1 MPPGPS
7 NMRRRRRRG
16 PRIELRI
23 YIVGFLVLVMLGAM
37 VLKLWWVQ
45 VARGSL
51 YSARIAQRSEVTVR
65 IPSVRGEIRD
75 RNGIP
80 LVQNRAS
87 YEVDFYLPDMVQG
100 FKERNG
106 GQVPYI
112 QYQAPVRGMLTN
124 KREAD
129 IVQIV
134 NTAVIPRLES
144 LNLAKDY
151 NAKRLKTHYRNDFEI
166 PFTYLEDID
175 FPTLAKFSEHDVGLP
190 GVNIGIK
197 PVRQYL
203 YGALAAHLLGYVGM
217 PVDVD
222 EEDAKHYTFYQP
234 DVEGKTQIEFAMDKY
249 LRGTPG
255 VRVLQRNVRGVI
267 EGELRTIQPKPG
279 ANVYLTIDA
288 RIQMIAEQALRQP
301 LLGRASAV
309 VVDPN
314 NGDILAMASIPSFD
328 PNVFIPSV
336 SRDAWTSL
344 NKNPAVPL
352 VDRAVSG
359 FPPGSTFK
367 IVTALAGLTKGMAG
381 SHFDCTG
388 SVTYGNRA
396 MHCWIAEKGGSH
408 GVLGLADALKV
419 SCDCFFYQYG
429 NVAGIDAIDQIGSL
443 LGFGQTYDIGLS
455 DEKAG
460 IMPGPEWMKD
470 HFPKEK
476 WSPAYT
482 ANVSIG
488 QGFVLASPLQL
499 AMAYATVANGGIC
512 YSPRLVKTVL
522 NADGTPALDDSGN
535 VAVPDVPKIRGDLRQ
550 VVKPAD
556 IEVVR
561 KGLWEVVNET
571 GGTGGGGTG
580 AKGRIKGTVVAGKTG
595 TAQSTDHGKSE
606 DIAWFCCFAPYDHPK
621 YVVVAMVQG
630 GKHGGSVAGP
640 VAAHILSQ
648 ILAMD
653 QGSYNPQLV
662 ALKPANNP
670 HPFDEI
676 AALPDYSDAAPALTG
691 SASSSEDSAPDNGP
705 NAAPEM
711 AGGAA
716 APDIKSDADAQ
727 GSVKNA
733 EKMAKSRKASA
744 PGPDRRSLLDRIF
757 HPRQSN
763 QNNPQPSGQRPH
775 WPF

>member
-1 MPPGPS
+1 
-7 NMRRRRRRG
+7 MRRRRRRG
-16 PRIELRI
+16 PRVELRI
-23 YIVGFLVLVMLGAM
+23 YLVGFFVMALLGATI
-37 VLKLWWVQ
+37 LRLWWVQ
-45 VARGSL
+45 VARGAL
-51 YSARIAQRSEVTVR
+51 YSAKIAQRSEVTVR

-87 YEVDFYLPDMVQG
+87 YEVDFYLPDMVNG
-100 FKERNG
+100 FKDLNG

-112 QYQAPVRGMLTN
+112 QYQAPVRGMLQN
-124 KREAD
+124 MREAD

-144 LNLAKDY
+144 LDLAKDY
-151 NAKRLKTHYRNDFEI
+151 NAKRLKTHFRNDTLI

-197 PVRQYL
+197 PVREYL

-222 EEDAKHYTFYQP
+222 QDEASHYNFYQP
-234 DVEGKTQIEFAMDKY
+234 DVEGKSQIEFAMDKY
-249 LRGTPG
+249 LRGSPG
-255 VRVLQRNVRGVI
+255 VRVMQRSVKGVLD
-267 EGELRTIQPKPG
+267 GEVKTIQPKPG

-301 LLGRASAV
+301 VLGRAAAV

-314 NGDILAMASIPSFD
+314 NGDILAMASIPTFD

-336 SRDAWTSL
+336 SGSDWNIL

-367 IVTALAGLTKGMAG
+367 IVTSLAGLTKGMVN
-381 SHFDCTG
+381 SHYDCTG
-388 SVTYGNRA
+388 SVPYGDRLF
-396 MHCWIAEKGGSH
+396 HCWIAEKGGSH

-429 NVAGIDAIDQIGSL
+429 NAAGIDAIDQVGAL

-460 IMPGPEWMKD
+460 IMPGPEWMKE
-470 HFPKEK
+470 HYPKEK
-476 WSPAYT
+476 WTTAYT

-488 QGFVLASPLQL
+488 QGFVLATPLQL
-499 AMAYATVANGGIC
+499 AMAYATVANGGVC
-512 YSPRLVKTVL
+512 YAPRLVKTVL
-522 NADGTPALDDSGN
+522 NPDGTPTLDDDGN
-535 VAVPDVPKIRGDLRQ
+535 VAVPDAPKIRGDLRQ
-550 VVKPAD
+550 ILKPED

-561 KGLWEVVNET
+561 KGLWEVVNAT
-571 GGTGGGGTG
+571 GGPGGGGTG
-580 AKGRIKGTVVAGKTG
+580 AKGQIKGTVVAGKTG
-595 TAQSTDHGKSE
+595 TADATEHGKKE
-606 DIAWFCCFAPYDHPK
+606 TIAWFCCFAPYDHPK

-630 GKHGGSVAGP
+630 GKHGGGIAAP
-640 VAAHILSQ
+640 VASHILSQ

-653 QGSYNPQLV
+653 QGSYNPELV
-662 ALKPANNP
+662 ALKPDNNP
-670 HPFDEI
+670 HPFNEI
-676 AALPDYSDAAPALTG
+676 DVMPDYSTNAPALVATG
-691 SASSSEDSAPDNGP
+691 DESAPDNGGP
-705 NAAPEM
+705 AAAPEM
-711 AGGAA
+711 GAGGA
-716 APDIKSDADAQ
+716 APDIKADADAQ
-727 GSVKNA
+727 GNVRTAVETAAMHKNA
-733 EKMAKSRKASA
+733 PAQA
-744 PGPDRRSLLDRIF
+744 DRRGLLERIF
-757 HPRQSN
+757 HPHQSN
-763 QNNPQPSGQRPH
+763 QPTQPQPAGQRPH

>member
-1 MPPGPS
+1 M
-7 NMRRRRRRG
+7 
-16 PRIELRI
+16 
-23 YIVGFLVLVMLGAM
+23 
-37 VLKLWWVQ
+37 
-45 VARGSL
+45 
-51 YSARIAQRSEVTVR
+51 
-65 IPSVRGEIRD
+65 
-75 RNGIP
+75 
-80 LVQNRAS
+80 
-87 YEVDFYLPDMVQG
+87 
-100 FKERNG
+100 
-106 GQVPYI
+106 I
-112 QYQAPVRGMLTN
+112 QYQATQHGMQARKT
-124 KREAD
+124 EAD

-134 NTAVIPRLES
+134 NTAVIPRLEA
-144 LNLAKDY
+144 LDLARDY
-151 NAKRLKTHYRNDFEI
+151 NAKRLKTHFRNDNLI

-197 PVRQYL
+197 PVREYL

-217 PVDVD
+217 PVNVD
-222 EEDAKHYTFYQP
+222 PEDASHYNFYQP
-234 DVEGKTQIEFAMDKY
+234 DVEGKSQIEFAMDKY
-249 LRGTPG
+249 LRGSPG
-255 VRVLQRNVRGVI
+255 VRVMQRSVRGVI
-267 EGELRTIQPKPG
+267 EGEVRTVQPKPG

-301 LLGRASAV
+301 LLGRASAIV
-309 VVDPN
+309 IDPN

-328 PNVFIPSV
+328 PNIFIPSV
-336 SRDAWTSL
+336 SSKDWGAL
-344 NKNPAVPL
+344 QKDPAVPL

-388 SVTYGNRA
+388 SVNYGGKP

-408 GVLGLADALKV
+408 GELGLADAIKV

-429 NVAGIDAIDQIGSL
+429 NAAGIDAIDQIGAL

-460 IMPGPEWMKD
+460 VMPGPEWMKE
-470 HFPKEK
+470 HKPKEK

-488 QGFVLASPLQL
+488 QGYVLASPLQL
-499 AMAYATVANGGIC
+499 AMAYATVANGGVC
-512 YSPRLVKTVL
+512 YTPRLVKTVL
-522 NADGTPALDDSGN
+522 NPDGTPTLDENGN
-535 VAVPDVPKIRGDLRQ
+535 VAVPDQPKIRGDLRQ

-561 KGLWEVVNET
+561 KGLWKVVNER

-580 AKGRIKGTVVAGKTG
+580 AKGQIPNTVVAGKTG
-595 TAQSTDHGKSE
+595 TAQSSEHGKKE

-640 VAAHILSQ
+640 VAAHILEQ
-648 ILAMD
+648 VLAMD
-653 QGSYNPQLV
+653 QGHYSPELV
-662 ALKPANNP
+662 ALKPADNP
-670 HPFDEI
+670 HAFNEI
-676 AALPDYSDAAPALTG
+676 DALPDYTNNAPALVAAGDESAPDDASPGAAPDMGGGGAKPDIKADSDAGGNVKAAVRKAAMTKAAPA
-691 SASSSEDSAPDNGP
+691 
-705 NAAPEM
+705 
-711 AGGAA
+711 
-716 APDIKSDADAQ
+716 Q
-727 GSVKNA
+727 
-733 EKMAKSRKASA
+733 
-744 PGPDRRSLLDRIF
+744 PDRRNLLERIF
-757 HPRQSN
+757 NPHPSN
-763 QNNPQPSGQRPH
+763 QPTQPPPTGKRPH

>member
-1 MPPGPS
+1 
-7 NMRRRRRRG
+7 MRRRRRRG
-16 PRIELRI
+16 PRVELRI
-23 YIVGFLVLVMLGAM
+23 YLVGFTVLVLLASVILR
-37 VLKLWWVQ
+37 LWWIQ
-45 VARGSL
+45 VARGAL
-51 YSARIAQRSEVTVR
+51 YTAKIAQRSVVTVR

-87 YEVDFYLPDMVQG
+87 YEVDFYLPDMVNG
-100 FKERNG
+100 FKDRNN

-112 QYQAPVRGMLTN
+112 QYQAPVHGMEEN
-124 KREAD
+124 HREAD

-134 NTAVIPRLES
+134 NTAVIPRLEA
-144 LNLAKDY
+144 LDLAKDY
-151 NAKRLKTHYRNDFEI
+151 NAKHLKTHYRNDTEI

-203 YGALAAHLLGYVGM
+203 YGALASHLLGYVGM
-217 PVDVD
+217 PVDID
-222 EEDAKHYTFYQP
+222 EDDASHYNFYQP
-234 DVEGKTQIEFAMDKY
+234 DVEGKSQIELAMDKY
-249 LRGTPG
+249 LKGTPG
-255 VRVLQRNVRGVI
+255 MRVMQRSVKGVI
-267 EGELRTIQPKPG
+267 EGEVKTIQPKPG

-301 LLGRASAV
+301 QLGRASAV
-309 VVDPN
+309 VVDPK

-336 SRDAWTSL
+336 SGSDWAAL
-344 NKNPAVPL
+344 NKDPAVPL

-367 IVTALAGLTKGMAG
+367 IVTSLAGLTKGMANAHFNCPG
-381 SHFDCTG
+381 SI
-388 SVTYGNRA
+388 TYGDHVF
-396 MHCWIAEKGGSH
+396 HCWIAAKGGSH
-408 GVLGLADALKV
+408 GELGLADALKV

-429 NVAGIDAIDQIGSL
+429 NAAGIDAIDEVGTL

-460 IMPGPEWMKD
+460 IMPGPEWMKE
-470 HFPKEK
+470 HYPKER

-488 QGFVLASPLQL
+488 QGYVLATPLQL
-499 AMAYATVANGGIC
+499 AMAYAAVANGGVC
-512 YSPRLVKTVL
+512 YAPRLVKTVL
-522 NADGTPALDDSGN
+522 NADGTPTLDDDGT

-561 KGLWEVVNET
+561 KGLWEVVNEE
-571 GGTGGGGTG
+571 GGPGGGGTG
-580 AKGRIKGTVVAGKTG
+580 AKGRVKGTVVAGKTG
-595 TAQSTDHGKSE
+595 TADSTENGKKE
-606 DIAWFCCFAPYDHPK
+606 TIAWFAGFAPYDHPK

-640 VAAHILSQ
+640 VAAHILEQ
-648 ILAMD
+648 VMAMD
-653 QGSYNPQLV
+653 QGSYSPQLV
-662 ALKPANNP
+662 ALKPADNP
-670 HPFDEI
+670 HPFNEI
-676 AALPDYSDAAPALTG
+676 DALPDYSGTTPALVAAGDESAPGDQEPGAAPQ
-691 SASSSEDSAPDNGP
+691 
-705 NAAPEM
+705 M
-711 AGGAA
+711 AGSNAS
-716 APDIKSDADAQ
+716 PDIKAEADAQ
-727 GSVKNA
+727 GNVHRA
-733 EKMAKSRKASA
+733 VQKAA
-744 PGPDRRSLLDRIF
+744 LHNTATNTQQHRSLLERIF
-757 HPRQSN
+757 NPQQSN
-763 QNNPQPSGQRPH
+763 QPNQQATKRAH

>member
-1 MPPGPS
+1 
-7 NMRRRRRRG
+7 MRRRRRRG

-23 YIVGFLVLVMLGAM
+23 YIVGFLVLVALGAT

-45 VARGSL
+45 VARGST
-51 YSARIAQRSEVTVR
+51 YSDKIAKRSEVTVR

-87 YEVDFYLPDMVQG
+87 YDVDFYLPDMVRG
-100 FKERNG
+100 FKDRND
-106 GQVPYI
+106 GQVPLI
-112 QYQAPVRGMLTN
+112 EYQGTQHEMAKT
-124 KREAD
+124 KSEAD

-134 NTAVIPRLES
+134 NTAVIPRLEA

-151 NAKRLKTHYRNDFEI
+151 NAKSLKTHYRNDFEI
-166 PFTYLEDID
+166 PFTYLQDID

-203 YGALAAHLLGYVGM
+203 YGALASHLLGYVGM
-217 PVDVD
+217 PVDID

-234 DVEGKTQIEFAMDKY
+234 DVQGKTQIEYAMDKY

-255 VRVLQRNVRGVI
+255 VRVLQRSVRGVI

-301 LLGRASAV
+301 LLGRAAAI

-336 SRDAWTSL
+336 SRADWSAL

-367 IVTALAGLTKGMAG
+367 IVTALAGLTKGMAD
-381 SHFDCTG
+381 SHFNCTG
-388 SVTYGNRA
+388 SVTYGNRP

-429 NVAGIDAIDQIGSL
+429 NAAGIDAIDQVGSL

-455 DEKAG
+455 DEQSG
-460 IMPGPEWMKD
+460 IMPGPDWMKQ

-488 QGFVLASPLQL
+488 QGYMLATPLQL
-499 AMAYATVANGGIC
+499 AMAYSTVANGGIC
-512 YSPRLVKTVL
+512 YAPRLVKTVL
-522 NADGTPALDDSGN
+522 NPDGTPALDDDGK
-535 VAVPDVPKIRGDLRQ
+535 VAVPDQPKIRGDLRQ
-550 VVKPAD
+550 VVKQSD

-653 QGSYNPQLV
+653 QGTYSPQLV
-662 ALKPANNP
+662 ALKPADNP

-676 AALPDYSDAAPALTG
+676 AALPDYSDNPALSG
-691 SASSSEDSAPDNGP
+691 SASASADDESAPDNGP

-711 AGGAA
+711 SHGSA
-716 APDIKSDADAQ
+716 APDIKADSDSQ

-733 EKMAKSRKASA
+733 EKMARAGKGAA
-744 PGPDRRSLLDRIF
+744 PAPDRRSLLERIF
-757 HPRQSN
+757 HPKQSN
-763 QNNPQPSGQRPH
+763 QNNQQTSGQHPH
-775 WPF
+775 WPL

>member
-1 MPPGPS
+1 
-7 NMRRRRRRG
+7 
-16 PRIELRI
+16 
-23 YIVGFLVLVMLGAM
+23 
-37 VLKLWWVQ
+37 
-45 VARGSL
+45 VARGAL
-51 YSARIAQRSEVTVR
+51 YSAKIAQRSEVTVR

-87 YEVDFYLPDMVQG
+87 YEVDFYLPDMVRG

-106 GQVPYI
+106 GQAPMI
-112 QYQAPVRGMLTN
+112 QYQGTQRGMAVKNT
-124 KREAD
+124 EAD

-134 NTAVIPRLES
+134 NTAVIPRLEA
-144 LNLAKDY
+144 LDLAKDY
-151 NAKRLKTHYRNDFEI
+151 NAKRLKTHYRNDTEI

-217 PVDVD
+217 PVNVD
-222 EEDAKHYTFYQP
+222 QEEASHYNFYQP

-249 LRGTPG
+249 LRGQPG
-255 VRVLQRNVRGVI
+255 VRVMQRSVKGVI
-267 EGELRTIQPKPG
+267 EGEVRTVQPKPG

-301 LLGRASAV
+301 LLGRAAAV
-309 VVDPN
+309 VVNPN
-314 NGDILAMASIPSFD
+314 DGEILAMASIPSFD

-336 SRDAWTSL
+336 SGSDWAIL
-344 NKNPAVPL
+344 NKNPADPL

-359 FPPGSTFK
+359 FAPGSTFK
-367 IVTALAGLTKGMAG
+367 IVTSLAGLTKGMVNDRFNCPG
-381 SHFDCTG
+381 FIM
-388 SVTYGNRA
+388 YGNRPF
-396 MHCWIAEKGGSH
+396 HCWIAEKGGSH
-408 GVLGLADALKV
+408 GILDLPDAIKV

-429 NVAGIDAIDQIGSL
+429 NAAGIDAIDQIGTL
-443 LGFGQTYDIGLS
+443 LGMGQTYDIGLS
-455 DEKAG
+455 DERAG
-460 IMPGPEWMKD
+460 IIPGPEWMKEYR
-470 HFPKEK
+470 PKEK
-476 WSPAYT
+476 WSSAYT

-488 QGFVLASPLQL
+488 QGFVLVSPLQL

-512 YSPRLVKTVL
+512 YAPRLVKTVL
-522 NADGTPALDDSGN
+522 NPDGTPTLDDEGN

-550 VVKPAD
+550 IIKPAD
-556 IEVVR
+556 IEVIR
-561 KGLWEVVNET
+561 KGLWEVVND
-571 GGTGGGGTG
+571 GGTG
-580 AKGRIKGTVVAGKTG
+580 ASLKDLMKGAVVAGKTG
-595 TAQSTDHGKSE
+595 TAQSIEHGKNE

-630 GKHGGSVAGP
+630 GKHGGTVAGP
-640 VAAHILSQ
+640 VAAHILEQ

-653 QGSYNPQLV
+653 QGVYNPQLV
-662 ALKPANNP
+662 ALKAADNP

-676 AALPDYSDAAPALTG
+676 AALPSYTDNTPALAATND
-691 SASSSEDSAPDNGP
+691 DSAPDNQTPG
-705 NAAPEM
+705 AAPEM
-711 AGGAA
+711 ATGAA
-716 APDIKSDADAQ
+716 APDIKADADAQ
-727 GSVKNA
+727 GNVNA
-733 EKMAKSRKASA
+733 AVQNAALHKAA
-744 PGPDRRSLLDRIF
+744 PAQPDRRSLLERIF

-763 QNNPQPSGQRPH
+763 QQTQQPPSGQHAH

>member
-1 MPPGPS
+1 
-7 NMRRRRRRG
+7 MRRRRRRG
-16 PRIELRI
+16 PRVELRI
-23 YIVGFLVLVMLGAM
+23 YVLGFSVLTFLAALIVQ
-37 VLKLWWVQ
+37 LWWVQ
-45 VARGSL
+45 VARGAL
-51 YSARIAQRSEVTVR
+51 YAAKIAHRSEVTVR

-75 RNGIP
+75 CNGIP

-87 YEVDFYLPDMVQG
+87 YEVDFYLPDMVRG
-100 FKERNG
+100 FKQRNE
-106 GQVPYI
+106 GQVPLI
-112 QYQAPVRGMLTN
+112 QYQGTQHGMPVKKT
-124 KREAD
+124 EAD

-134 NTAVIPRLES
+134 NSAVIPRLEA
-144 LNLAKDY
+144 LDLARDY
-151 NAKRLKTHYRNDFEI
+151 NAKHLKTHYRNDTEI

-190 GVNIGIK
+190 GVDIAIK

-222 EEDAKHYTFYQP
+222 QEEASHYTFYQP
-234 DVEGKTQIEFAMDKY
+234 DVEGKSQIEFFMDKY

-255 VRVLQRNVRGVI
+255 VRVMQRSTRGVI
-267 EGELRTIQPKPG
+267 EGELKTVQPKPG

-301 LLGRASAV
+301 LLGRAATV
-309 VVDPN
+309 VINPN

-328 PNVFIPSV
+328 PNIFIPSV
-336 SRDAWTSL
+336 SGKDWGML

-367 IVTALAGLTKGMAG
+367 IVTALAGLKKGMANARFNCPG
-381 SHFDCTG
+381 SI
-388 SVTYGNRA
+388 TYGDRA
-396 MHCWIAEKGGSH
+396 FHCWIAEKGGSH
-408 GVLGLADALKV
+408 GVLGLADAIKV

-429 NVAGIDAIDQIGSL
+429 NAAGIDAIDQIGAM

-460 IMPGPEWMKD
+460 VMPGPEWMKE
-470 HFPKEK
+470 HYPKEK
-476 WSPAYT
+476 WSTAYT

-488 QGFVLASPLQL
+488 QGYVLASPLQL
-499 AMAYATVANGGIC
+499 AMAYSTVANGGVC

-522 NADGTPALDDSGN
+522 NPDGTPARDDEGKI
-535 VAVPDVPKIRGDLRQ
+535 AVPDQPVIRGDLRQ
-550 VVKPAD
+550 LVKQSD

-561 KGLWEVVNET
+561 RGLWKVINES
-571 GGTGGGGTG
+571 GGTGS
-580 AKGRIKGTVVAGKTG
+580 KGQIKGTVVAGKTG
-595 TAQSTDHGKSE
+595 TAQSSEHGKKE
-606 DIAWFCCFAPYDHPK
+606 DIAWFACFAPYDHPK

-640 VAAHILSQ
+640 VAHHVLEQ

-653 QGSYNPQLV
+653 QGTYSPQLV
-662 ALKPANNP
+662 ALKPADNP
-670 HPFDEI
+670 HPFNEI
-676 AALPDYSDAAPALTG
+676 AALPDYSDKAPALVAEG
-691 SASSSEDSAPDNGP
+691 DESAPEDKTAG
-705 NAAPEM
+705 AEPEM
-711 AGGAA
+711 GGGGAT
-716 APDIKSDADAQ
+716 PDIKADADAQ
-727 GSVKNA
+727 GNVKAAIRRASTQKSVSS
-733 EKMAKSRKASA
+733 E
-744 PGPDRRSLLDRIF
+744 PDRRSLFERFF
-757 HPRQSN
+757 HPKPSN
-763 QNNPQPSGQRPH
+763 QTTQPQSSGKRPH

>member
-1 MPPGPS
+1 
-7 NMRRRRRRG
+7 MRRRRRRG

-23 YIVGFLVLVMLGAM
+23 YVVGFLVLCALGALILRM
-37 VLKLWWVQ
+37 WWVQ
-45 VARGSL
+45 VARGSD
-51 YSARIAQRSEVTVR
+51 YAKKIAQRSEVTVR

-87 YEVDFYLPDMVQG
+87 YEVDFYLPDMVRG
-100 FKERNG
+100 FKERNE

-134 NTAVIPRLES
+134 NTAVIPRLET
-144 LNLAKDY
+144 LDLAKDY
-151 NAKRLKTHYRNDFEI
+151 NATSLKRHYRNDTEI

-190 GVNIGIK
+190 GVDIAIK

-217 PVDVD
+217 PVNIDP
-222 EEDAKHYTFYQP
+222 EDAARYNFYQP
-234 DVEGKTQIEFAMDKY
+234 DVEGKSQIEFAMDKY
-249 LRGTPG
+249 LRGSPG
-255 VRVLQRNVRGVI
+255 VRVMQRNTRGVI

-288 RIQMIAEQALRQP
+288 RIQMIAELALRQP
-301 LLGRASAV
+301 LLGRAAV
-309 VVDPN
+309 IVVNPN
-314 NGDILAMASIPSFD
+314 DGDILAMASIPSFD

-336 SRDAWTSL
+336 SAKDWGIL
-344 NKNPAVPL
+344 NKDPAVPL

-367 IVTALAGLTKGMAG
+367 IVTALAGLKKGMANSRFNCPG
-381 SHFDCTG
+381 SIM
-388 SVTYGNRA
+388 YGNRPF
-396 MHCWIAEKGGSH
+396 HCWIAEKHGAH
-408 GVLGLADALKV
+408 GVLGLADAIKV

-429 NVAGIDAIDQIGSL
+429 NAAGIDAIDQVGSL
-443 LGFGQTYDIGLS
+443 LGFGQTYNIGLS

-460 IMPGPEWMKD
+460 VMPGIEWMKE
-470 HFPKEK
+470 HYPKEK
-476 WSPAYT
+476 WSTAYT

-488 QGFVLASPLQL
+488 QGYVLASPLQL
-499 AMAYATVANGGIC
+499 AMAYATVANGGVC
-512 YSPRLVKTVL
+512 YTPRLVKTVL
-522 NADGTPALDDSGN
+522 NPDGTPTRDEDGKI
-535 VAVPDVPKIRGDLRQ
+535 AVPDQPIIRGDLRQ
-550 VVKPAD
+550 VIKQSD

-561 KGLWEVVNET
+561 HGLWEVVNQR

-580 AKGRIKGTVVAGKTG
+580 AKGQIKGTVVAGKTG
-595 TAQSTDHGKSE
+595 TAQSSEHGKKE
-606 DIAWFCCFAPYDHPK
+606 DIAWFCCFAPYDKPK

-640 VAAHILSQ
+640 VASHVLEQ
-648 ILAMD
+648 VLAMD
-653 QGSYNPQLV
+653 QGNYNVQL
-662 ALKPANNP
+662 ASLKPASNP
-670 HPFDEI
+670 KPFEEI
-676 AALPDYSDAAPALTG
+676 AALPDYSSSTPALVAAG
-691 SASSSEDSAPDNGP
+691 DESAPENHASG
-705 NAAPEM
+705 AEPEM
-711 AGGAA
+711 GGDGA
-716 APDIKSDADAQ
+716 APDIKADADAQ
-727 GSVKNA
+727 GNVHTAVQKA
-733 EKMAKSRKASA
+733 ALRKPVA
-744 PGPDRRSLLDRIF
+744 PQPDRRSLLERIF
-757 HPRQSN
+757 HPRSSN
-763 QNNPQPSGQRPH
+763 QQNQQQPAAKRPH

>member
-1 MPPGPS
+1 MPPGS
-7 NMRRRRRRG
+7 SSVRRRRRRG
-16 PRIELRI
+16 PRVELRI
-23 YIVGFLVLVMLGAM
+23 YVLGFCVLALLGAAIA
-37 VLKLWWVQ
+37 KLWWVQ
-45 VARGSL
+45 VARGAL
-51 YSARIAQRSEVTVR
+51 YSAKIAQRSEVTVR

-87 YEVDFYLPDMVQG
+87 YDVDFYLPDMVRG
-100 FKERNG
+100 FRERNE

-112 QYQAPVRGMLTN
+112 QYQAPVHGMLQN

-134 NTAVIPRLES
+134 NTAVIPRLEA
-144 LNLAKDY
+144 LDLAADY
-151 NAKRLKTHYRNDFEI
+151 NAERLKKHFRNDTEI

-197 PVRQYL
+197 PVREYL

-222 EEDAKHYTFYQP
+222 QEQASHYTFYQP

-255 VRVLQRNVRGVI
+255 VRVMQRNVRGI
-267 EGELRTIQPKPG
+267 IDGEVRTDQPKPG

-309 VVDPN
+309 VVNPN

-336 SRDAWTSL
+336 SRKDWSAFS
-344 NKNPAVPL
+344 KDPAVPL

-367 IVTALAGLTKGMAG
+367 IITALAGLTKGMAD
-381 SHFDCTG
+381 SHFTCNG
-388 SVTYGNRA
+388 FVTYGGKP
-396 MHCWIAEKGGSH
+396 MHCWIAAKGGSH
-408 GVLGLADALKV
+408 GTLGLADALKV

-429 NVAGIDAIDQIGSL
+429 NAAGIDAIDQIGSL
-443 LGFGQTYDIGLS
+443 LGLGQTYDIGLS

-460 IMPGPEWMKD
+460 IMPGPDWMKENR
-470 HFPKEK
+470 PKEK

-488 QGFVLASPLQL
+488 QGYVLASPLQV
-499 AMAYATVANGGIC
+499 AMAYATVANGGVC
-512 YSPRLVKTVL
+512 YTPRLVRTVL
-522 NADGTPALDDSGN
+522 NPDGTPTRDEDGN
-535 VAVPDVPKIRGDLRQ
+535 IAVPDQPKVRGDLRQ
-550 VVKPAD
+550 VVKQSD

-561 KGLWEVVNET
+561 KGLWEVVNEHS
-571 GGTGGGGTG
+571 GPGGGGTG
-580 AKGRIKGTVVAGKTG
+580 AKVQIPGTVVAGKSG
-595 TAQSTDHGKSE
+595 TADASEHGKKE
-606 DIAWFCCFAPYDHPK
+606 TIAWFACFAPYDHPK

-653 QGSYNPQLV
+653 QGSYKPQLV
-662 ALKPANNP
+662 ALKPDDNP
-670 HPFDEI
+670 HPFNEI
-676 AALPDYSDAAPALTG
+676 DALPDYTDNAPALV
-691 SASSSEDSAPDNGP
+691 ASGDESAPGDGP
-705 NAAPEM
+705 GATPEM
-711 AGGAA
+711 GAGGA
-716 APDIKSDADAQ
+716 APDIKADADAQ
-727 GSVKNA
+727 GNVKEA
-733 EKMAKSRKASA
+733 VKKAAMHKAA
-744 PGPDRRSLLDRIF
+744 PAAPDRRNILERIF
-757 HPRQSN
+757 NPRQSN
-763 QNNPQPSGQRPH
+763 QPTQQSTAHRPH

>member
-1 MPPGPS
+1 
-7 NMRRRRRRG
+7 MRRRRRRG
-16 PRIELRI
+16 PRVELRI
-23 YIVGFLVLVMLGAM
+23 YIVGFVVLMLLGATI
-37 VLKLWWVQ
+37 LRLWWVQ
-45 VARGSL
+45 VARGAL
-51 YSARIAQRSEVTVR
+51 YAAKISQRSEVTVR

-87 YEVDFYLPDMVQG
+87 YEVDFYLPEMVHG

-112 QYQAPVRGMLTN
+112 QYQAPVHGMLQN
-124 KREAD
+124 MREAD

-134 NTAVIPRLES
+134 NTAVIPRLEA
-144 LNLAKDY
+144 LDLAKDY
-151 NAKRLKTHYRNDFEI
+151 NAKRLKTHYRNDEQI

-197 PVRQYL
+197 PVREYL

-217 PVDVD
+217 PVDID
-222 EEDAKHYTFYQP
+222 QEDASHYNFYQP
-234 DVEGKTQIEFAMDKY
+234 DVEGKTQIELAMDKY
-249 LRGTPG
+249 LRGLPG
-255 VRVLQRNVRGVI
+255 ERVLQRNVKGVI
-267 EGELRTIQPKPG
+267 EGEVRTIQPKPG

-301 LLGRASAV
+301 LLGRAAAIV
-309 VVDPN
+309 VNPN

-336 SRDAWTSL
+336 SGSDWGVL
-344 NKNPAVPL
+344 CKNPAVPL

-367 IVTALAGLTKGMAG
+367 IVTALAGLTKGMANSHYDCPG
-381 SHFDCTG
+381 SIDY
-388 SVTYGNRA
+388 YGRPF
-396 MHCWIAEKGGSH
+396 HCWIAAKGGSH
-408 GVLGLADALKV
+408 GELGLADALKV

-429 NVAGIDAIDQIGSL
+429 NAAGIDAIDQVGAL

-460 IMPGPEWMKD
+460 VMPGPEWMKE
-470 HFPKEK
+470 HYPREK
-476 WSPAYT
+476 WSTAYT

-488 QGFVLASPLQL
+488 QGYVLASPLQL
-499 AMAYATVANGGIC
+499 AMAYATVANGGVC
-512 YSPRLVKTVL
+512 YTPRLVKTVL
-522 NADGTPALDDSGN
+522 NPDGTPFRDEDGDI
-535 VAVPDVPKIRGDLRQ
+535 AVPDQPKIRGDLRQ
-550 VVKPAD
+550 VVKQSD

-561 KGLWEVVNET
+561 HGLWEVVNEK
-571 GGTGGGGTG
+571 GGPGGGGTG
-580 AKGRIKGTVVAGKTG
+580 AKGQIKGTVVAGKTG
-595 TAQSTDHGKSE
+595 TADSSERGKKE
-606 DIAWFCCFAPYDHPK
+606 TIAWFCCFAPYDHPK

-640 VAAHILSQ
+640 VASHILSQ

-653 QGSYNPQLV
+653 QGSYSPQLV
-662 ALKPANNP
+662 ALKPADNP
-670 HPFDEI
+670 HPFNEI
-676 AALPDYSDAAPALTG
+676 DAMPDYNDKAPALVATG
-691 SASSSEDSAPDNGP
+691 DESATDNQGP
-705 NAAPEM
+705 AASPEM
-711 AGGAA
+711 GGDRR
-716 APDIKSDADAQ
+716 APDIRADADA
-727 GSVKNA
+727 GGNVRAAVRRAALK
-733 EKMAKSRKASA
+733 KAA
-744 PGPDRRSLLDRIF
+744 PPQPDRRSLLERIF
-757 HPRQSN
+757 NPHPSTQQN
-763 QNNPQPSGQRPH
+763 QQPSSGRRPH

>member
-1 MPPGPS
+1 V
-7 NMRRRRRRG
+7 
-16 PRIELRI
+16 
-23 YIVGFLVLVMLGAM
+23 VGFCVLAVLGAII
-37 VLKLWWVQ
+37 LRLWWIQ
-45 VARGSL
+45 VARGAL
-51 YSARIAQRSEVTVR
+51 YSAKIAQRSEVTVR

-87 YEVDFYLPDMVQG
+87 YEVDFYLPEMVRG
-100 FKERNG
+100 FKDRND

-144 LNLAKDY
+144 LDLARDY
-151 NAKRLKTHYRNDFEI
+151 NATGLKRHYRNDTEI

-190 GVNIGIK
+190 GVNIAIK

-217 PVDVD
+217 PVNID
-222 EEDAKHYTFYQP
+222 EEDASHYNFYQP
-234 DVEGKTQIEFAMDKY
+234 DVEGKSQIELFMDKY
-249 LRGTPG
+249 LRGSPG
-255 VRVLQRNVRGVI
+255 VRVMQRNTRGVI
-267 EGELRTIQPKPG
+267 EGEVKTIQPKPG

-301 LLGRASAV
+301 LLGRAAAV
-309 VVDPN
+309 VIDPN
-314 NGDILAMASIPSFD
+314 DGDILAMASIPSFD
-328 PNVFIPSV
+328 PNIFIPSV
-336 SRDAWTSL
+336 SSKDWGAL
-344 NKNPAVPL
+344 NKNAAVPL
-352 VDRAVSG
+352 VDRSVSG

-367 IVTALAGLTKGMAG
+367 IVTALAGLKKGMAD
-381 SHFDCTG
+381 SHYTCTG

-396 MHCWIAEKGGSH
+396 FHCWIAEKGGSH
-408 GVLGLADALKV
+408 GTLGLADALKV

-429 NVAGIDAIDQIGSL
+429 NAAGIDAIDQIGSL
-443 LGFGQTYDIGLS
+443 LGFGETYNIGLS

-460 IMPGPEWMKD
+460 VMPGPEWMKE
-470 HFPKEK
+470 HYPKEK
-476 WSPAYT
+476 WSTAYT

-488 QGFVLASPLQL
+488 QGYVLASPLQL
-499 AMAYATVANGGIC
+499 AMAYATVANGGVC
-512 YSPRLVKTVL
+512 YTPRLVKTVL
-522 NADGTPALDDSGN
+522 NPDGAPTLDDDGK
-535 VAVPDVPKIRGDLRQ
+535 VAVPDQPIIRGDLRQ
-550 VVKPAD
+550 VVKESD

-561 KGLWEVVNET
+561 HGLWKVVNEE
-571 GGTGGGGTG
+571 GGTG
-580 AKGRIKGTVVAGKTG
+580 AKGRIPGTIVAGKTG
-595 TAQSTDHGKSE
+595 TAQSSEHGKNE
-606 DIAWFCCFAPYDHPK
+606 NIAWFCCFAPYDHPK

-640 VAAHILSQ
+640 VASHILSQ

-653 QGSYNPQLV
+653 QGSYQVQL
-662 ALKPANNP
+662 ASLKPADNP
-670 HPFDEI
+670 HPFNEI
-676 AALPDYSDAAPALTG
+676 DALPDYTDKAPALVSANDESATG
-691 SASSSEDSAPDNGP
+691 DKVPGAE
-705 NAAPEM
+705 PEM

-716 APDIKSDADAQ
+716 APDIKAEADAQ
-727 GSVKNA
+727 GNVKDA
-733 EKMAKSRKASA
+733 VQKASLKTNGR
-744 PGPDRRSLLDRIF
+744 PQPDRRNLFERFF
-757 HPRQSN
+757 HPQQSN
-763 QNNPQPSGQRPH
+763 QPTQSQPSAHRAH

>member
-1 MPPGPS
+1 MAPGSPS
-7 NMRRRRRRG
+7 MRRRRRRG

-23 YIVGFLVLVMLGAM
+23 YVVGFFILVLLGAT
-37 VLKLWWVQ
+37 VLRLWWVQ
-45 VARGSL
+45 VARGAL
-51 YSARIAQRSEVTVR
+51 YSAKIAQRSEVTVR

-87 YEVDFYLPDMVQG
+87 YEVDFYLPDMVRG
-100 FKERNG
+100 FRERNG
-106 GQVPYI
+106 GQAPMI
-112 QYQAPVRGMLTN
+112 QYAGTQRGMEVRKT
-124 KREAD
+124 EAD

-134 NTAVIPRLES
+134 NSAVIPRLEN
-144 LNLAKDY
+144 LDLAKDY
-151 NAKRLKTHYRNDFEI
+151 NAKRLKTHFRNDSEI

-190 GVNIGIK
+190 GVNIGLK

-203 YGALAAHLLGYVGM
+203 YGALASHLLGYVGM

-222 EEDAKHYTFYQP
+222 QEEASHYNFYQP
-234 DVEGKTQIEFAMDKY
+234 DVEGKSQVELAMDKY

-255 VRVLQRNVRGVI
+255 VRVMQRSVKGVI
-267 EGELRTIQPKPG
+267 EGEVRTIQPKPG

-309 VVDPN
+309 VVNPN

-328 PNVFIPSV
+328 PNIFIPSV
-336 SRDAWTSL
+336 SGSDWGML
-344 NKNPAVPL
+344 QKNLARPL

-367 IVTALAGLTKGMAG
+367 IVTALAGLTKGMAD
-381 SHFDCTG
+381 SHYVCNGF
-388 SVTYGNRA
+388 VNYGGKP
-396 MHCWIAEKGGSH
+396 MHCWIAAKGGSH
-408 GVLGLADALKV
+408 GDLGLADALKV

-429 NVAGIDAIDQIGSL
+429 NAAGIDAIDQMGAL
-443 LGFGQTYDIGLS
+443 LGLGQSYDIGLS
-455 DEKAG
+455 DEKSG
-460 IMPGPEWMKD
+460 IMPGPEWMKE
-470 HFPKEK
+470 HYPKEK

-488 QGFVLASPLQL
+488 QGYVLATPLQM
-499 AMAYATVANGGIC
+499 AMAYAAVANGGVC

-522 NADGTPALDDSGN
+522 NPDGTPTLDDEGS
-535 VAVPDVPKIRGDLRQ
+535 VAVPDKPIIRGDLRQ
-550 VVKPAD
+550 FVKPAA

-561 KGLWEVVNET
+561 RGLWEVVNEHS
-571 GGTGGGGTG
+571 GPGGGGTG
-580 AKGRIKGTVVAGKTG
+580 AKVQIPGTVVAGKSG
-595 TAQSTDHGKSE
+595 TADSTELGKKE
-606 DIAWFCCFAPYDHPK
+606 TIAWFCAFAPYDHPK

-648 ILAMD
+648 ILAME
-653 QGSYNPQLV
+653 QGSYSPQLV
-662 ALKPANNP
+662 ALKPDDNP
-670 HPFDEI
+670 HPFNEI
-676 AALPDYSDAAPALTG
+676 DALPDYTDNAPALV
-691 SASSSEDSAPDNGP
+691 SAGDESAPGDTSPG
-705 NAAPEM
+705 AAPQM
-711 AGGAA
+711 GGGGA
-716 APDIKSDADAQ
+716 APDIKAEADA
-727 GSVKNA
+727 GGNVKA
-733 EKMAKSRKASA
+733 AVKRAAAHKTATPA
-744 PGPDRRSLLDRIF
+744 PDHRSLLDRIF
-757 HPRQSN
+757 HPHQSN
-763 QNNPQPSGQRPH
+763 QPNPQQPSGQRPH

>member
-1 MPPGPS
+1 
-7 NMRRRRRRG
+7 MRRRRRRG

-23 YIVGFLVLVMLGAM
+23 YVVGFLVLCALGAM
-37 VLKLWWVQ
+37 VLRLWWVQ
-45 VARGSL
+45 VARGAV
-51 YSARIAQRSEVTVR
+51 YSAKIAQRSEVTVR

-87 YEVDFYLPDMVQG
+87 YEVDFYLPDMVRG
-100 FKERNG
+100 FRERNG

-112 QYQAPVRGMLTN
+112 QYQSPVHGMLQN

-134 NTAVIPRLES
+134 NSAVIPRLES
-144 LNLAKDY
+144 LDLAKDY
-151 NAKRLKTHYRNDFEI
+151 NAKRLKTHYRNDTEI

-203 YGALAAHLLGYVGM
+203 YGALASHLLGYVGM
-217 PVDVD
+217 PVNVD
-222 EEDAKHYTFYQP
+222 PDEASHYTFYQP
-234 DVEGKTQIEFAMDKY
+234 DVEGKSQIEFAMDKY

-255 VRVLQRNVRGVI
+255 VRVMERSVRGVI
-267 EGELRTIQPKPG
+267 GDEIRTVQPKPG
-279 ANVYLTIDA
+279 ANVLLTIDA
-288 RIQMIAEQALRQP
+288 RIQMIAEQALRLP
-301 LLGRASAV
+301 VLGRAAAV

-336 SRDAWTSL
+336 SGQEWGRL
-344 NKNPAVPL
+344 NKDPAVPL

-367 IVTALAGLTKGMAG
+367 IVTALAGLTKGMAK
-381 SHFDCTG
+381 SRFDCPG
-388 SVTYGNRA
+388 SIDYGGRPF
-396 MHCWIAEKGGSH
+396 HCWIAAKGGSH
-408 GVLGLADALKV
+408 GILGLADALKV

-429 NVAGIDAIDQIGSL
+429 NAAGIEAIDRIGSL
-443 LGFGQTYDIGLS
+443 LGFGETYDIGLS

-460 IMPGPEWMKD
+460 VMPGPEWMRD
-470 HFPKEK
+470 HYPKEK
-476 WSPAYT
+476 WSTAYT

-488 QGFVLASPLQL
+488 QGYVLATPLQL

-512 YSPRLVKTVL
+512 YAPRLVKTVL
-522 NADGTPALDDSGN
+522 NPDGTPARDEDGSI
-535 VAVPDVPKIRGDLRQ
+535 AVPDQPKIRGDLRT
-550 VVKPAD
+550 VVKPED

-561 KGLWEVVNET
+561 RGLWEVVNER
-571 GGTGGGGTG
+571 GGPGGGGTG
-580 AKGRIKGTVVAGKTG
+580 AKGQIKGTVVAGKTG
-595 TAQSTDHGKSE
+595 TADSSEHGKKE
-606 DIAWFCCFAPYDHPK
+606 TIAWFCCFAPYDHPK

-640 VAAHILSQ
+640 VAAQILSQ
-648 ILAMD
+648 VMAMD
-653 QGSYNPQLV
+653 QGSYNPQLT
-662 ALKPANNP
+662 ALAPADNP

-676 AALPDYSDAAPALTG
+676 DALPDYKTGAPALVSTG
-691 SASSSEDSAPDNGP
+691 DESAPEDRTSGYE
-705 NAAPEM
+705 PEM
-711 AGGAA
+711 GNGGA
-716 APDIKSDADAQ
+716 APDIKADADAQ
-727 GSVKNA
+727 GSVRA
-733 EKMAKSRKASA
+733 ALLRASHQKAA
-744 PGPDRRSLLDRIF
+744 PTPDRRSLLERIF
-757 HPRQSN
+757 HSRQSN
-763 QNNPQPSGQRPH
+763 QQNQQQPTGRRAH